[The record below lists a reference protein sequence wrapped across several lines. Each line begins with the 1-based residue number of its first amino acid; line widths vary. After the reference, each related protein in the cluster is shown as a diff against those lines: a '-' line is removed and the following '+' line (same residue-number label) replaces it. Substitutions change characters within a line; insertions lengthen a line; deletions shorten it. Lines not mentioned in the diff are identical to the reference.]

1 MQQHRYRM
9 MMQSG
14 SGTQAGTMQQ
24 SRLRDGSCGA
34 LPSGAMGTG
43 TMQQS
48 RLRDGS
54 GLGQGNRA
62 AMGAGQGGGQGQ
74 GGRRAGTGRR

>member
-1 MQQHRYRM
+1 MMQQQMLQHRYRM
-9 MMQSG
+9 MLQSG
-14 SGTQAGTMQQ
+14 SGTRA
-24 SRLRDGSCGA
+24 
-34 LPSGAMGTG
+34 G